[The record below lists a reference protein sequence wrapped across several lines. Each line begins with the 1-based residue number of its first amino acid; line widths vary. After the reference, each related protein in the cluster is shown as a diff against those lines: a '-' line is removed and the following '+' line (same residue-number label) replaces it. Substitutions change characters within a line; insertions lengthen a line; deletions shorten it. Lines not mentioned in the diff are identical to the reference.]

1 MSTEH
6 VGKQGFTTGA
16 EAEEELSKLRYPEW
30 HGIFSIWHKDQALF
44 CIMPKVALDAM
55 CGFREENQT

>member
-1 MSTEH
+1 MNTEH
-6 VGKQGFTTGA
+6 VGKQGYTTFA
-16 EAEEELSKLRYPEW
+16 EAEAHLNKLRYPEW

-55 CGFREENQT
+55 CGFREETT